1 MGLLEVNGL
10 SLPLLA
16 ELSYPSQLG
25 RSLKNN
31 LGSFDKES
39 LLLDALSAAE
49 WLDMNPLLGE
59 VAIDYRIKSEES
71 IRTKYERYYPDRP
84 VLKVFNDILGF
95 RSCCDDYTEVLS
107 LVSPRLKVVDMSRGK
122 ARDDGYRGVHL
133 YYHADNFHYPI
144 ELQFNTLY
152 DRPKGGLDMKET
164 APKKTWFQTLRT
176 LWVPLAIGVV
186 TVAALAVVVGMVW
199 KDYRTAMMDSQ
210 TRQMELVVQSTAD
223 SIRVL
228 LEEYA
233 DRLDSI
239 AEKAQASKAFRP
251 TVARSDTIRDV
262 WLENSN
268 GEVIYS
274 CYGLSAVCD
283 VLITRTENI
292 AYWQYHSGGEHYLVM
307 KRKAGDETVC
317 LVVDST
323 VMYQQLI
330 SEIHVGRNGYIMIK
344 NNDNLVVMH
353 PEAVQW
359 GIKVVEGR
367 QRIYQGKELDMSSL
381 SELLRAQQEEES
393 GTLDYYSYWWADPEL
408 PRVHK
413 ISAFRHLDVGSS
425 FWIVS
430 AVVDYDDFYEPV
442 QQSFVK
448 VVLIFGGVALVLVLF
463 MFQMFRLQE
472 RDRRSATEI
481 SDLKTLN
488 QTLEEL
494 HRSEESLA
502 HGQRLQMMGTLT
514 GGIAHEFNNFLTP
527 ITGYADLIMADAD
540 PGSEIYD
547 NAMEISEA
555 AQKAQEV
562 VKQISSMSR
571 KNVETVYDAVSV
583 EGLLHR
589 TRKLV
594 ETNCPKNVELKEENE
609 LSGECVLGNATQLQ
623 QVMLNISI
631 NAIHAIGAEG
641 GKLTIRGSV
650 VPRSELA
657 ALFPEEKISEEW
669 SSYVCLSVTD
679 TGCGMDKETMQHIFE
694 PFFTTKKTGEGT
706 GLGLALADQIIRTHR
721 GRIRA
726 ESTIGRGTTFYVY
739 LPVLEQQQEREQLQW
754 GVDSK
759 LRILAAD
766 DNNKVLDLLDK
777 DLSALGLSVSTCSR
791 RGELRQLLE
800 QQPFDVLAIDESL
813 MSSSGVDFCMAI
825 RGRYPGMTR
834 IVMTNAPTR
843 EIVDARSHGVIDGY
857 VVKPVSASTLLAQI
871 RSSRKE

>member
-1 MGLLEVNGL
+1 
-10 SLPLLA
+10 
-16 ELSYPSQLG
+16 
-25 RSLKNN
+25 
-31 LGSFDKES
+31 
-39 LLLDALSAAE
+39 
-49 WLDMNPLLGE
+49 
-59 VAIDYRIKSEES
+59 
-71 IRTKYERYYPDRP
+71 
-84 VLKVFNDILGF
+84 
-95 RSCCDDYTEVLS
+95 
-107 LVSPRLKVVDMSRGK
+107 
-122 ARDDGYRGVHL
+122 
-133 YYHADNFHYPI
+133 
-144 ELQFNTLY
+144 
-152 DRPKGGLDMKET
+152 MKEN

-239 AEKAQASKAFRP
+239 AGKAEASKAFRP

-292 AYWQYHSGGEHYLVM
+292 SYWQYHSGDEHYLVM
-307 KRKAGDETVC
+307 KRKAGGETAC

-344 NNDNLVVMH
+344 NDDNLVVMH

-393 GTLDYYSYWWADPEL
+393 GTLDYYSYWWADPDL

-413 ISAFRHLDVGSS
+413 ISAFRHLDVGGS

-547 NAMEISEA
+547 NALEISEA
-555 AQKAQEV
+555 AEKARDV
-562 VKQISSMSR
+562 VKQISAMSR
-571 KNVETVYDAVSV
+571 KNVETIYDAIPV
-583 EGLLHR
+583 ERLLTQ

-594 ETNCPKNVELKEENE
+594 ETNCPRQVQLVEKMELKGEE
-609 LSGECVLGNATQLQ
+609 VLGNSTQLQ
-623 QVMLNISI
+623 QVLLNICV
-631 NAIHAIGAEG
+631 NAIHAIGPAEG
-641 GKLTIRGSV
+641 TLTLEADV
-650 VPRSELA
+650 VPRSEL
-657 ALFPEEKISEEW
+657 LLRFPDERIPEVW
-669 SSYVCLSVTD
+669 PSYVRIRITD
-679 TGCGMDKETMQHIFE
+679 TGSGMDKETLQRIFE

-706 GLGLALADQIIRTHR
+706 GLGLALAEQIIHTHR
-721 GRIRA
+721 GQICA
-726 ESTIGRGTTFYVY
+726 ESTLGKGSTFFIY
-739 LPVLEQQQEREQLQW
+739 LPVLEQEREREQLQW
-754 GVDSK
+754 GQNSN
-759 LRILAAD
+759 LRILAVD
-766 DNNKVLDLLDK
+766 DNQKVLSMLEK
-777 DLSALGLSVSTCSR
+777 ELSRLGLDVSTCAR
-791 RGELRQLLE
+791 RGDVRTLLDS
-800 QQPFDVLAIDESL
+800 QPFDVLAIDESVTKG
-813 MSSSGVDFCMAI
+813 SGVDFCMSI
-825 RGRYPGMTR
+825 QGRFPGMTR
-834 IVMTNAPTR
+834 IVMASALTR
-843 EIVDARSHGVIDGY
+843 ELIDAKSHGVMDGY
-857 VVKPVSASTLLAQI
+857 ILKPVAASTLLEEI
-871 RSSRKE
+871 RACRKK

>member
-1 MGLLEVNGL
+1 MKPNKPNAQEKRSTLE
-10 SLPLLA
+10 
-16 ELSYPSQLG
+16 
-25 RSLKNN
+25 
-31 LGSFDKES
+31 
-39 LLLDALSAAE
+39 
-49 WLDMNPLLGE
+49 
-59 VAIDYRIKSEES
+59 
-71 IRTKYERYYPDRP
+71 
-84 VLKVFNDILGF
+84 
-95 RSCCDDYTEVLS
+95 
-107 LVSPRLKVVDMSRGK
+107 
-122 ARDDGYRGVHL
+122 
-133 YYHADNFHYPI
+133 
-144 ELQFNTLY
+144 TLH
-152 DRPKGGLDMKET
+152 
-164 APKKTWFQTLRT
+164 T
-176 LWVPLAIGVV
+176 LWVPMAVGAVLLVMLAI
-186 TVAALAVVVGMVW
+186 VANLVW
-199 KDYRTAMMDSQ
+199 KDYSTALMESQ
-210 TRQMELVVQSTAD
+210 TRQMELVVQSLAD
-223 SIRVL
+223 SIEFS
-228 LEEYA
+228 LEEYL
-233 DRLDSI
+233 DRLDS
-239 AEKAQASKAFRP
+239 AVAKVEANPDDKP
-251 TVARSDTIRDV
+251 TLAPSDTLSDL
-262 WLENSN
+262 WLEDNDGN
-268 GEVIYS
+268 IVYS
-274 CYGLSAVCD
+274 CYGITALSD
-283 VLITRTENI
+283 VLITRSEGVS
-292 AYWQYHSGGEHYLVM
+292 YWQYHRGDTHYLVL
-307 KRKAGDETVC
+307 KKAVGKQSVC

-323 VMYQQLI
+323 TLYKQLVSDI
-330 SEIHVGRNGYIMIK
+330 RVGTNGYVMIK
-344 NNDNLVVMH
+344 NANDMVVMH
-353 PEAVQW
+353 PEPAQW
-359 GIKVVEGR
+359 GIQVVDGR
-367 QRIYQGKELDMSSL
+367 QKLYAYKELDLTSL
-381 SELLRAQQEEES
+381 SELLKAQRTQDS
-393 GTLDYYSYWWADPEL
+393 GIRDYYSYWWTDPKL

-430 AVVDYDDFYEPV
+430 AVVDYDDLYQPV
-442 QQSFVK
+442 RDSFLK
-448 VVLIFGGVALVLVLF
+448 MALMFSAVAVVLVLF
-463 MFQMFRLQE
+463 TGMIFRLQWKNQ
-472 RDRRSATEI
+472 RSVTKI
-481 SDLKTLN
+481 NDLQEVN
-488 QTLEEL
+488 EALEEL
-494 HRSEESLA
+494 QKSRESLA
-502 HGQRLQMMGTLT
+502 HDQRLQLMGTLT

-623 QVMLNISI
+623 QVLLNISI
-631 NAIHAIGAEG
+631 NAIHAIGAAG

-843 EIVDARSHGVIDGY
+843 EIMDARSHGVIDGY